1 MKQNKIGIL
10 GCGWL
15 GFPLAKNLIKQGF
28 KIKGST
34 TNKEKIKSL
43 EKENIEPYLIEIGEN
58 KDSKSLDSFLE
69 KLDILILNIPPKL
82 RSNIKS
88 NYFEKVKFIK
98 NSKNFDKVKHL
109 VFISSTS
116 VYGSKQGKINSKTIP
131 VPDSKSGKEILKV
144 EQLFKEENNTIIRF
158 GGLIG
163 NKRNPLKYLKEKN
176 EILNPEALIN
186 YIHLKDCI
194 GIINS
199 IIEKNIWGKTFIGVS
214 PYHPSK
220 KEYYDKLCTEK
231 NLNKLNFS
239 SKETTVNKEIND
251 ENILKI
257 LNYKFK
263 NPKFN

>member
-1 MKQNKIGIL
+1 MKENKIGVL

-28 KIKGST
+28 KVKGST

-43 EKENIEPYLIEIGEN
+43 EKENINPYLIEIGEN

-88 NYFEKVKFIK
+88 NYFEKIRFIK
-98 NSKNFDKVKHL
+98 NSKCFDKIKYI
-109 VFISSTS
+109 VFGSSTS
-116 VYGSKQGKINSKTIP
+116 VYGSKQGKINSKTEPI
-131 VPDSKSGKEILKV
+131 PDSKSGKEILKT
-144 EQLFKEENNTIIRF
+144 EKLFQEKNNTIIRF

-163 NKRNPLKYLKEKN
+163 NKRNPLKYLQKKD
-176 EILNPEALIN
+176 EILNPQAPIN
-186 YIHLKDCI
+186 YIHLNDCI

-199 IIEKNIWGKTFIGVS
+199 IIEKNIWGKTFMGVS

-220 KEYYDKLCTEK
+220 REYYDRLCNEK

-239 SKETTVNKEIND
+239 SKETIVNKEIND
-251 ENILKI
+251 ENILKL
-257 LNYKFK
+257 LNYKFR
-263 NPKFN
+263 NPKF

>member
-186 YIHLKDCI
+186 YIHLNDCI

-220 KEYYDKLCTEK
+220 KEYYDKLCIEK